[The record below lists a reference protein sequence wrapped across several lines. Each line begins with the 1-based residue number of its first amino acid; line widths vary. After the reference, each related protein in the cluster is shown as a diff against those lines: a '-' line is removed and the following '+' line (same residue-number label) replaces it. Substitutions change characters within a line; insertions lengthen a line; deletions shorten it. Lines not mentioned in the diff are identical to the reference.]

1 MASTVSFEK
10 LTLPVFL
17 GTLINWALL
26 GVLAVQLGIYYWAF
40 PKDPTPSK
48 VLVAAVALLEIL
60 ATLTS
65 TRDAVRI
72 FGISWGNPDI
82 LNDVGWAWLSTPV
95 VGSIIGAIG
104 QIFFGW
110 RIHVISRSFW
120 IPGLIVAVSMVSM
133 AGGVWTGVE
142 LSIARVFSGLQ
153 GSNVK
158 PTIIWLA
165 TTSLCDLVIGAS
177 TVFYLLR
184 ARRPEFGLMN
194 TRILQIVKLTVET
207 GSFCA
212 LLALIDLFL
221 FVAYQETSYHLSIC
235 ILLSK
240 AYSNSI
246 LVILNSRAYIGHA
259 PTTEICYAASELVFN
274 SSTRSQQVPIQLGRD
289 TVASTQS

>member
-1 MASTVSFEK
+1 MSTTVSFENM
-10 LTLPVFL
+10 TLPIFL

-40 PKDPTPSK
+40 PKDRSPLK

-72 FGISWGNPDI
+72 FGISWGNPEI

-110 RIHVISRSFW
+110 RIHVISHSYW

-133 AGGVWTGVE
+133 AGGIWTGVE
-142 LSIARVFSGLQ
+142 LSAARVFSGLQ

-165 TTSLCDLVIGAS
+165 TTSLCDLIIGAS

-184 ARRPEFGLMN
+184 ARRSGFGPTN

-207 GSFCA
+207 GSICA
-212 LLALIDLFL
+212 FLALIDLFL

-246 LVILNSRAYIGHA
+246 LVVRLISFGEDKTLIH
-259 PTTEICYAASELVFN
+259 V
-274 SSTRSQQVPIQLGRD
+274 
-289 TVASTQS
+289 